1 MRIVFMGTPD
11 FAEAALKALI
21 EAGFDIA
28 CVVTQPDREKGRGRE
43 VQASP
48 VKTCA
53 MAHGIPVLQP
63 DRVRDPGAVKALAS
77 FRADVFVVAAF
88 GQILPQKVLDI
99 PRLGCVN
106 IHASLL
112 PRYRGAAPI
121 QHAILNGDA
130 ATGITIMKM
139 DAGMDTGDI
148 LYREEIA
155 ITEEDT
161 GGTLFEKLS
170 VLGASCIV
178 KALPLL
184 EQGLLTP
191 VKQDEALQTNAPKIT
206 KESGRIDWNR
216 DAESIARRVRAFDP
230 WPGAF
235 TTVEGKAWKITG
247 ARAIRSDERGAEAD
261 AGCVLSSMP
270 EGIRVR
276 TGAGDLLIT
285 ELQPAGKRRMAVIDF
300 LNGHTLESGTMMGT

>member
-11 FAEAALKALI
+11 FAEAALDALI
-21 EAGFDIA
+21 KAGFDIA
-28 CVVTQPDREKGRGRE
+28 CAVTQPDREKGRGRE

-63 DRVRDPGAVKALAS
+63 DRVRDPGAVKALKA

-88 GQILPQKVLDI
+88 GQILPQTVLDI

-112 PRYRGAAPI
+112 PRHRGAAPI
-121 QHAILNGDA
+121 QQALLDGDKT
-130 ATGITIMKM
+130 TGITIMKM

-155 ITEEDT
+155 VTEEDT
-161 GGTLFEKLS
+161 GGTLFAKLS
-170 VLGASCIV
+170 ALGASCIV

-184 EQGLLTP
+184 EQGLLVP
-191 VKQDEALQTNAPKIT
+191 EKQDHALATNAPKIT
-206 KESGRIDWNR
+206 KESGRIDWMR
-216 DAESIARRVRAFDP
+216 DAEHIARLVRAFDP
-230 WPGAF
+230 WPGAY
-235 TTVEGKAWKITG
+235 TVLDGKTLKITG
-247 ARAIRSDERGAEAD
+247 AQAVMSDEQGPEVG
-261 AGCVLSSMP
+261 AGCVLSATP

-276 TGAGDLLIT
+276 TGAGDLIIT
-285 ELQPAGKRRMAVIDF
+285 ELQPAGKRRMAVPDF
-300 LNGHTLESGTMMGT
+300 LNGHALESGTVLGV